1 MESSYQPPVRKS
13 LSDEELAAR
22 VNLATSSHSGIEAV
36 MVLLVAQE
44 QLRAQ
49 EDAEL
54 AQWVTQM
61 ENDGS
66 PEALRALENH
76 RRNTREIAPVEQVVE
91 VQTETEPEEATEV
104 EAVTEVEAEEVEE
117 KESSSNPFSW
127 FTRTKETPVVEPAD
141 EIQVVEEAVIETPV
155 AEELVVE
162 EVIVEEIVD
171 EEPAVEERT
180 VEELIEEVR
189 VSDVHPEGSETVD
202 AFDQL
207 LAAASAEEELTALE
221 DAKEVTPVSEEVASN
236 VTVPSDEH
244 RDRKPLSQLFI
255 WLGASATLLPIVLVA
270 VLIGFGLSASAVL
283 VDLVVGYLVSGVIIG
298 VAALGGKRSGL
309 STSVISRAVFGVWGN
324 SIPLTVLFIARAAIT
339 ALVLSAF
346 TFLLDGLDARIP
358 AFDTVLFS
366 AVGINLT
373 VGFLVQLSVLTLV
386 GVLTLVKGLASRTI
400 QLMIS
405 LISVALV
412 IESFLG
418 LPFGKMSLSA
428 PGNLGIFSKESIA
441 GMALVIMA
449 TLTLW
454 IGIAPNLS
462 KSIPMKQR
470 GFKVFGF
477 VLAAN
482 FVAPAAIGVVA
493 LFWLGNSTLGLIESV
508 AALPRWSS
516 GALVS
521 GLVISLIYITL
532 LNLKTASLDLVA
544 LLRLKT
550 NGFATLLSFVSVV
563 GLLFLFAQQPDSQR
577 LEYLVNVFVFVSA
590 LLAGW
595 IGMFVADVS
604 LRRIAYHELSLTR
617 SYGFYKKFNWLSI
630 VVWFASI
637 AVAVALIPVNLLG
650 FSFFGF
656 ALPSL
661 GLEAN
666 LGSAAIGFA
675 ITVLFGALVTVA
687 ARIPQV
693 RKQEREV
700 LAVESRREQLNDIF
714 VGQD

>member
-76 RRNTREIAPVEQVVE
+76 RRSTQGIAPVDQVVE
-91 VQTETEPEEATEV
+91 VQPENEPEEATEV
-104 EAVTEVEAEEVEE
+104 EAVVEIEAEEVEE
-117 KESSSNPFSW
+117 KESSSSPFSW
-127 FTRTKETPVVEPAD
+127 FTRTKETPVVEPAA
-141 EIQVVEEAVIETPV
+141 EIQVVEEVVVETPV
-155 AEELVVE
+155 AEQLVTE
-162 EVIVEEIVD
+162 EVIVEVIVD
-171 EEPAVEERT
+171 EEPTSEET
-180 VEELIEEVR
+180 AVEELIEEVT
-189 VSDVHPEGSETVD
+189 VSDLHPEGTESVD
-202 AFDQL
+202 SFDQL

-221 DAKEVTPVSEEVASN
+221 DAKEVSPAVEEASSN

-255 WLGASATLLPIVLVA
+255 WLGASATLVPIVLVA
-270 VLIGFGLSASAVL
+270 VLIGFGLSATAVL
-283 VDLVVGYLVSGVIIG
+283 VDLVVGYLVAGVIIG
-298 VAALGGKRSGL
+298 VAALAGKRSGL

-339 ALVLSAF
+339 ALVLSVF

-366 AVGINLT
+366 AIGINLT

-386 GVLTLVKGLASRTI
+386 GALTLLKGLASRTI
-400 QLMIS
+400 QVMIS

-412 IESFLG
+412 IESLLG
-418 LPFGKMSLSA
+418 LPFGKLALSA

-441 GMALVIMA
+441 GIALVAM
-449 TLTLW
+449 TSLTLW
-454 IGIAPNLS
+454 LGIAPNLS

-470 GFKVFGF
+470 GFNVFGF

-482 FVAPAAIGVVA
+482 FVVPAAIGVVV
-493 LFWLGNSTLGLIESV
+493 LFWLGNSTVGLIESV
-508 AALPRWSS
+508 AALPQWSS
-516 GALVS
+516 SALVS
-521 GLVISLIYITL
+521 GVVISLIYITL

-544 LLRLKT
+544 LIRLKS
-550 NGFATLLSFVSVV
+550 NGIATLLSFVSVV
-563 GLLFLFAQQPDSQR
+563 ALLVLFAQQPDSQR

-595 IGMFVADVS
+595 MGMFVADVS
-604 LRRIAYHELSLTR
+604 LRRIAYHELSLNR

-630 VVWFASI
+630 VIWFASI
-637 AVAVALIPVNLLG
+637 AVAIALVPVNLLG

-656 ALPSL
+656 ALPL
-661 GLEAN
+661 VGLEAS
-666 LGSAAIGFA
+666 LGSAAIGLA
-675 ITVLFGALVTVA
+675 ITVLFSALVTVA
-687 ARIPQV
+687 ARIPQI

-714 VGQD
+714 VGQE

>member
-171 EEPAVEERT
+171 EEPALEK
-180 VEELIEEVR
+180 LIEEVS

>member
-66 PEALRALENH
+66 PEALLALENH
-76 RRNTREIAPVEQVVE
+76 RRSTQGIAPVDQVVE
-91 VQTETEPEEATEV
+91 VQPENEPEEATEV
-104 EAVTEVEAEEVEE
+104 EAVVEIEAEEVEE
-117 KESSSNPFSW
+117 KESSSSPFSW
-127 FTRTKETPVVEPAD
+127 FTRTKETPVVEPAA
-141 EIQVVEEAVIETPV
+141 EIQVVEEVSIETPV

-162 EVIVEEIVD
+162 EPVEEIV
-171 EEPAVEERT
+171 EEDPVVEEAT
-180 VEELIEEVR
+180 GEELIEEVS
-189 VSDVHPEGSETVD
+189 VSDLHPEGSETVD
-202 AFDQL
+202 SFDQL

-221 DAKEVTPVSEEVASN
+221 DAKEVSPAVEEASSN

-255 WLGASATLLPIVLVA
+255 WLGASATLVPIVLVA
-270 VLIGFGLSASAVL
+270 VLIGFGLSATAVL
-283 VDLVVGYLVSGVIIG
+283 VDLVVGYLVAGVIIG
-298 VAALGGKRSGL
+298 VAALAGKRSGL

-339 ALVLSAF
+339 ALVLSVF

-366 AVGINLT
+366 AIGINLT

-386 GVLTLVKGLASRTI
+386 GALTLLKGLASRTI
-400 QLMIS
+400 QVMIS

-412 IESFLG
+412 IESLLG
-418 LPFGKMSLSA
+418 LPFGKLALSA

-441 GMALVIMA
+441 GIALVAM
-449 TLTLW
+449 TSLTLW
-454 IGIAPNLS
+454 LGIAPNLS

-470 GFKVFGF
+470 GFNVFGF

-482 FVAPAAIGVVA
+482 FVVPAAIGVVV
-493 LFWLGNSTLGLIESV
+493 LFWLGNSTVGLIESV
-508 AALPRWSS
+508 AALPQWSS

-521 GLVISLIYITL
+521 GVVISLIYITL

-544 LLRLKT
+544 LIRLKS
-550 NGFATLLSFVSVV
+550 NGIATLLSFVSVV
-563 GLLFLFAQQPDSQR
+563 ALLVLFAQQPDSQR

-595 IGMFVADVS
+595 MGMFVADVS
-604 LRRIAYHELSLTR
+604 LRRIAYHELSLNR

-630 VVWFASI
+630 VIWFASI
-637 AVAVALIPVNLLG
+637 AVAIALVPVNLLG

-656 ALPSL
+656 ALPL
-661 GLEAN
+661 VGLEAS
-666 LGSAAIGFA
+666 LGSAAIGLA

-687 ARIPQV
+687 ARIPQI

-714 VGQD
+714 VGQE

>member
-76 RRNTREIAPVEQVVE
+76 RRNTQGIAPVDQVVE
-91 VQTETEPEEATEV
+91 VQPETEPEDATEV
-104 EAVTEVEAEEVEE
+104 EAVIEIETEEVEE
-117 KESSSNPFSW
+117 KESSSSPFSW
-127 FTRTKETPVVEPAD
+127 FTRTKETPAAEPVE
-141 EIQVVEEAVIETPV
+141 EIQVVEEVSIETPV

-162 EVIVEEIVD
+162 EPVEEIVD
-171 EEPAVEERT
+171 EDPVVEEAT
-180 VEELIEEVR
+180 VEELIEEVS
-189 VSDVHPEGSETVD
+189 VSDLHPEGSETVD
-202 AFDQL
+202 SFDQL

-221 DAKEVTPVSEEVASN
+221 DAKEVSPAVEEASSN

-255 WLGASATLLPIVLVA
+255 WLGASATLVPIVLVA
-270 VLIGFGLSASAVL
+270 VLIGFGLSATAVL
-283 VDLVVGYLVSGVIIG
+283 VDLVVGYLVAGVVIG
-298 VAALGGKRSGL
+298 VAALAGKRSGL

-358 AFDTVLFS
+358 AFDTVLFN
-366 AVGINLT
+366 AIGIKFT
-373 VGFLVQLSVLTLV
+373 VGLLVQISALTFV
-386 GVLTLVKGLASRTI
+386 GVLTLAKGFVSRTM

-405 LISVALV
+405 LIAVALML
-412 IESFLG
+412 ESFIG
-418 LPFGKMSLSA
+418 LPFGKMALSA

-441 GMALVIMA
+441 GVALVVMA
-449 TLTLW
+449 SLTLW
-454 IGIAPNLS
+454 LGIAPNIS

-482 FVAPAAIGVVA
+482 FVVPAAIGVVV
-493 LFWLGNSTLGLIESV
+493 LLWLGNSTVGLIESV
-508 AALPRWSS
+508 AALPHWSS

-521 GLVISLIYITL
+521 GVVISLIYITL

-544 LLRLKT
+544 LLRLKS
-550 NGFATLLSFVSVV
+550 NGIATLLSFVSVV
-563 GLLFLFAQQPDSQR
+563 ALLVLFAQQPDSQR
-577 LEYLVNVFVFVSA
+577 LEYLVNVFVFVSS

-595 IGMFVADVS
+595 MGMFVADVS
-604 LRRIAYHELSLTR
+604 LRRIAYHELSLNR

-656 ALPSL
+656 ALPL
-661 GLEAN
+661 VGLEAN

-675 ITVLFGALVTVA
+675 IAVVFGALLTVA
-687 ARIPQV
+687 ARIPQI

-714 VGQD
+714 VGQE

>member
-66 PEALRALENH
+66 PEALLALENH
-76 RRNTREIAPVEQVVE
+76 RRSTQGIAPVDQVVE
-91 VQTETEPEEATEV
+91 VQPENEPEEATEV
-104 EAVTEVEAEEVEE
+104 EAVVEIEAEEVEE
-117 KESSSNPFSW
+117 KESSSSPFSW
-127 FTRTKETPVVEPAD
+127 FTRTKETPVVEPAA
-141 EIQVVEEAVIETPV
+141 EIQVVEEVSIETPV

-162 EVIVEEIVD
+162 EPVEEIV
-171 EEPAVEERT
+171 EEDPVVEEAT
-180 VEELIEEVR
+180 GEELIEEVS
-189 VSDVHPEGSETVD
+189 VSDLHPEGSETVD
-202 AFDQL
+202 SFDQL

-221 DAKEVTPVSEEVASN
+221 DAKEVSPAVEEASSN

-255 WLGASATLLPIVLVA
+255 WLGASATLVPIVLVA
-270 VLIGFGLSASAVL
+270 VLIGFGLSATAVL
-283 VDLVVGYLVSGVIIG
+283 VDLVVGYLVAGVIIG
-298 VAALGGKRSGL
+298 VAALAGKRSGL

-339 ALVLSAF
+339 ALVLSVF

-366 AVGINLT
+366 AIGINLT

-386 GVLTLVKGLASRTI
+386 GALTLLKGLASRTI
-400 QLMIS
+400 QVMIS

-412 IESFLG
+412 IESLLG
-418 LPFGKMSLSA
+418 LPFGKLALSA

-441 GMALVIMA
+441 GIALVAM
-449 TLTLW
+449 TSLTLW
-454 IGIAPNLS
+454 LGIAPNLS

-470 GFKVFGF
+470 GFNVFGF

-482 FVAPAAIGVVA
+482 FVVPAAIGVVV
-493 LFWLGNSTLGLIESV
+493 LFWLGNSTVGLIESV
-508 AALPRWSS
+508 AALPQWSS
-516 GALVS
+516 SALVS
-521 GLVISLIYITL
+521 GVVISLIYITL

-544 LLRLKT
+544 LIRLKS
-550 NGFATLLSFVSVV
+550 NGIATLLSFVSVV
-563 GLLFLFAQQPDSQR
+563 ALLVLFAQQPDSQR

-595 IGMFVADVS
+595 MGMFVADVS
-604 LRRIAYHELSLTR
+604 LRRIAYHELSLNR

-630 VVWFASI
+630 VIWFASI
-637 AVAVALIPVNLLG
+637 AVAIALVPVNLLG

-656 ALPSL
+656 ALPL
-661 GLEAN
+661 VGLEAS
-666 LGSAAIGFA
+666 LGSAAIGLA

-687 ARIPQV
+687 ARIPQI

-714 VGQD
+714 VGQE

>member
-66 PEALRALENH
+66 PEALLALENH
-76 RRNTREIAPVEQVVE
+76 RRSTQGIAPVDQVVE
-91 VQTETEPEEATEV
+91 VQPENEPEEATEV
-104 EAVTEVEAEEVEE
+104 EAVVEIEAEEVEE
-117 KESSSNPFSW
+117 KESSSSPFSW
-127 FTRTKETPVVEPAD
+127 FTRTKETPVVEPAA
-141 EIQVVEEAVIETPV
+141 EIQVVEEVSIETPV

-162 EVIVEEIVD
+162 EPVEEIV
-171 EEPAVEERT
+171 EEDPVVEEAT
-180 VEELIEEVR
+180 GEELIEEVS
-189 VSDVHPEGSETVD
+189 VSDLHPEGSETVD
-202 AFDQL
+202 SFDQL

-221 DAKEVTPVSEEVASN
+221 DAKEVSPAVEEASSN

-255 WLGASATLLPIVLVA
+255 WLGASATLVPIVLVA
-270 VLIGFGLSASAVL
+270 VLIGFGLSATAVL
-283 VDLVVGYLVSGVIIG
+283 VDLVVGYLVAGVIIG
-298 VAALGGKRSGL
+298 VAALAGKRSGL

-339 ALVLSAF
+339 ALVLSVF

-366 AVGINLT
+366 AIGINLT

-386 GVLTLVKGLASRTI
+386 GALTLLKGLASRTI
-400 QLMIS
+400 QVMIS

-412 IESFLG
+412 IESLLG
-418 LPFGKMSLSA
+418 LPFGKLALSA

-441 GMALVIMA
+441 GIALVAM
-449 TLTLW
+449 TSLTLW
-454 IGIAPNLS
+454 LGIAPNLS

-470 GFKVFGF
+470 GFNVFGF

-482 FVAPAAIGVVA
+482 FVVPAAIGVVV
-493 LFWLGNSTLGLIESV
+493 LFWLGNSTVGLIESV
-508 AALPRWSS
+508 AALPQWSS
-516 GALVS
+516 SALVS
-521 GLVISLIYITL
+521 GVVISLIYITL

-544 LLRLKT
+544 LIRLKS
-550 NGFATLLSFVSVV
+550 NGIATLLSFVSVV
-563 GLLFLFAQQPDSQR
+563 ALLVLFAQQPDSQR
-577 LEYLVNVFVFVSA
+577 LEYLVNVYVFVSA

-595 IGMFVADVS
+595 MGMFVADVS
-604 LRRIAYHELSLTR
+604 LRRIAYHELSLNR

-630 VVWFASI
+630 VIWFASI
-637 AVAVALIPVNLLG
+637 AVAIALVPVNLLG

-656 ALPSL
+656 ALPL
-661 GLEAN
+661 VGLEAS
-666 LGSAAIGFA
+666 LGSAAIGLA
-675 ITVLFGALVTVA
+675 ITVLFSALLTVA
-687 ARIPQV
+687 ARIPQI

-714 VGQD
+714 VGQE

>member
-66 PEALRALENH
+66 PQALLALENH
-76 RRNTREIAPVEQVVE
+76 RRNTQGIAPVVQVVE
-91 VQTETEPEEATEV
+91 VQPETEPEEATEV
-104 EAVTEVEAEEVEE
+104 EATTEIEAEEVEE
-117 KESSSNPFSW
+117 KASSSNPFSW
-127 FTRTKETPVVEPAD
+127 FTRTNESPVVEPVE
-141 EIQVVEEAVIETPV
+141 EIQVVEETAVETPV
-155 AEELVVE
+155 AEELLAE
-162 EVIVEEIVD
+162 EVIVEETVD
-171 EEPAVEERT
+171 EET
-180 VEELIEEVR
+180 V
-189 VSDVHPEGSETVD
+189 VSDLHPEGTETVD

-221 DAKEVTPVSEEVASN
+221 DVKEVSSVVEESASN

-255 WLGASATLLPIVLVA
+255 WLGASATIVPIVLVA
-270 VLIGFGLSASAVL
+270 ALIGFGLSASAVL
-283 VDLVVGYLVSGVIIG
+283 VDLVVGYLVAGVIIG
-298 VAALGGKRSGL
+298 VAALAGKRSGL

-324 SIPLTVLFIARAAIT
+324 SIPLSILFLVRAALT
-339 ALVLSAF
+339 ALILSAF
-346 TFLLDGLDARIP
+346 TLLLDGIESRIP
-358 AFDTVLFS
+358 AFNSVLFS
-366 AVGINLT
+366 AIGINLT
-373 VGFLVQLSVLTLV
+373 VGLAVQLIVLTFV
-386 GVLTLVKGLASRTI
+386 GALTLAKGVASRTM
-400 QLMIS
+400 QMALS
-405 LISVALV
+405 LVALALV
-412 IESFLG
+412 VESFIG
-418 LPFGKMSLSA
+418 LPFGKMALSA
-428 PGNLGIFSKESIA
+428 PGTLGILSKESIA
-441 GMALVIMA
+441 GVTLVVMASLA
-449 TLTLW
+449 LW
-454 IGIAPNLS
+454 FGIAPNLS

-470 GFKVFGF
+470 GFRVFGF

-482 FVAPAAIGVVA
+482 FLVPAAIGVVV
-493 LFWLGNSTLGLIESV
+493 LLWFGNSTVGLIETV
-508 AALPRWSS
+508 AALPHWSS

-521 GLVISLIYITL
+521 GVALSLVYITL

-550 NGFATLLSFVSVV
+550 NGIATLLSFVSVV
-563 GLLFLFAQQPDSQR
+563 ALLVLFAQQPDSQR

-617 SYGFYKKFNWLSI
+617 SYGFYKKFNW
-630 VVWFASI
+630 VSI
-637 AVAVALIPVNLLG
+637 AIWFLSVTVAVALIPVNLLG
-650 FSFFGF
+650 FGFFGF
-656 ALPSL
+656 ALPL
-661 GLEAN
+661 IALEAD
-666 LGSAAIGFA
+666 LGSAAVGFA

-687 ARIPQV
+687 ARIPQI

-714 VGQD
+714 VGQE

>member
-76 RRNTREIAPVEQVVE
+76 RRSTQGIAPVDQVVE
-91 VQTETEPEEATEV
+91 VQPENEPEEATEV
-104 EAVTEVEAEEVEE
+104 EAVVEIEAEEVEE
-117 KESSSNPFSW
+117 KESSSSPFSW
-127 FTRTKETPVVEPAD
+127 FTRTKETPVVEPAA
-141 EIQVVEEAVIETPV
+141 EIQVVEEVSIETPV

-162 EVIVEEIVD
+162 EPVEEIV
-171 EEPAVEERT
+171 EEDPVVEEAT
-180 VEELIEEVR
+180 GEELIEEVS
-189 VSDVHPEGSETVD
+189 VSDLHLEGSETVD
-202 AFDQL
+202 SFDQL

-221 DAKEVTPVSEEVASN
+221 DAKEVSPAVEEASSN

-255 WLGASATLLPIVLVA
+255 WLGASATLVPIVLVA
-270 VLIGFGLSASAVL
+270 VLIGFGLSATAVL
-283 VDLVVGYLVSGVIIG
+283 VDLVVGYLVAGVIIG
-298 VAALGGKRSGL
+298 VAALAGKRSGL

-339 ALVLSAF
+339 ALVLSVF

-366 AVGINLT
+366 AIGINLT

-386 GVLTLVKGLASRTI
+386 GALTLLKGLASRTI
-400 QLMIS
+400 QVMIS

-412 IESFLG
+412 IESLLG
-418 LPFGKMSLSA
+418 LPFGKLALSA

-441 GMALVIMA
+441 GIALVAM
-449 TLTLW
+449 TSLTLW
-454 IGIAPNLS
+454 LGIAPNLS

-470 GFKVFGF
+470 GFNVFGF

-482 FVAPAAIGVVA
+482 FVVPAAIGVVV
-493 LFWLGNSTLGLIESV
+493 LFWLGNSTVGLIESV
-508 AALPRWSS
+508 AALPQWSS
-516 GALVS
+516 SALVS
-521 GLVISLIYITL
+521 GVVISLIYITL

-544 LLRLKT
+544 LIRLKS
-550 NGFATLLSFVSVV
+550 NGIATLLSFVSVV
-563 GLLFLFAQQPDSQR
+563 ALLVLFAQQPDSQR

-595 IGMFVADVS
+595 MGMFVADVS
-604 LRRIAYHELSLTR
+604 LRRIAYHELSLNR

-630 VVWFASI
+630 VIWFASI
-637 AVAVALIPVNLLG
+637 AVAIALVPVNLLG

-656 ALPSL
+656 ALPL
-661 GLEAN
+661 VGLEAS
-666 LGSAAIGFA
+666 LGSAAIGLA
-675 ITVLFGALVTVA
+675 ITVLFSALVTVA
-687 ARIPQV
+687 ARIPQI

-714 VGQD
+714 VGQE

>member
-66 PEALRALENH
+66 PEALLALENH
-76 RRNTREIAPVEQVVE
+76 RRSTQGIAPVDQVVE
-91 VQTETEPEEATEV
+91 VQPENEPEEATEV
-104 EAVTEVEAEEVEE
+104 EAVVEIEAEEVEE
-117 KESSSNPFSW
+117 KESSSSPFSW
-127 FTRTKETPVVEPAD
+127 FTRTKETPVVEPAA
-141 EIQVVEEAVIETPV
+141 EIQVVEEVSIETPV

-162 EVIVEEIVD
+162 EPVEEIV
-171 EEPAVEERT
+171 EEDPVVEEAT
-180 VEELIEEVR
+180 GEELIEEVS
-189 VSDVHPEGSETVD
+189 VSDLHPEGSETVD
-202 AFDQL
+202 SFDQL

-221 DAKEVTPVSEEVASN
+221 DAKEVSPAVEEASSN

-255 WLGASATLLPIVLVA
+255 WLGASATLVPIVLVA
-270 VLIGFGLSASAVL
+270 VLIGFGLSATAVL
-283 VDLVVGYLVSGVIIG
+283 VDLVVGYLVAGVIIG
-298 VAALGGKRSGL
+298 VAALAGKRSGL

-339 ALVLSAF
+339 ALVLSVF

-366 AVGINLT
+366 AIGINLT

-386 GVLTLVKGLASRTI
+386 GALTLLKGLASRTI
-400 QLMIS
+400 QVMIS

-412 IESFLG
+412 IESLLG
-418 LPFGKMSLSA
+418 LPFGKLALSA

-441 GMALVIMA
+441 GIALVAM
-449 TLTLW
+449 TSLTLW
-454 IGIAPNLS
+454 LGIAPNLS

-470 GFKVFGF
+470 GFNVFGF

-482 FVAPAAIGVVA
+482 FVVPAAIGVVV
-493 LFWLGNSTLGLIESV
+493 LFWLGNSTVGLIESV
-508 AALPRWSS
+508 AALPQWSS
-516 GALVS
+516 SALVS
-521 GLVISLIYITL
+521 GVVISLIYITL

-544 LLRLKT
+544 LIRLKS
-550 NGFATLLSFVSVV
+550 NGIATLLSFVSVV
-563 GLLFLFAQQPDSQR
+563 ALLVLFAQQPDSQR
-577 LEYLVNVFVFVSA
+577 LEYLVNVYVFVSA

-595 IGMFVADVS
+595 MGMFVADVS
-604 LRRIAYHELSLTR
+604 LRRIAYHELSLNR

-630 VVWFASI
+630 VIWFASI
-637 AVAVALIPVNLLG
+637 AVAIALVPVNLLG

-656 ALPSL
+656 ALPL
-661 GLEAN
+661 VGLEAS
-666 LGSAAIGFA
+666 LGSAAIGLA
-675 ITVLFGALVTVA
+675 ITVLFSALVTVA
-687 ARIPQV
+687 ARIPQI

-714 VGQD
+714 VGQE

>member
-76 RRNTREIAPVEQVVE
+76 RRSTQGIAPVDQVVE
-91 VQTETEPEEATEV
+91 VQPENEPEEATEV
-104 EAVTEVEAEEVEE
+104 EAVVEIEAEEVEE
-117 KESSSNPFSW
+117 KESSSSPFSW
-127 FTRTKETPVVEPAD
+127 FTRTKETPVVEPAA
-141 EIQVVEEAVIETPV
+141 EIQVVEEVSIETPV

-162 EVIVEEIVD
+162 EPVEEIV
-171 EEPAVEERT
+171 EEDPVVEEAT
-180 VEELIEEVR
+180 GEELIEEVS
-189 VSDVHPEGSETVD
+189 VSDLHPEGSETVD
-202 AFDQL
+202 SFDQL

-221 DAKEVTPVSEEVASN
+221 DAKEVSPAVEEASSN

-255 WLGASATLLPIVLVA
+255 WLGASATLVPIVLVA
-270 VLIGFGLSASAVL
+270 VLIGFGLSATAVL
-283 VDLVVGYLVSGVIIG
+283 VDLVVGYLVAGVIIG
-298 VAALGGKRSGL
+298 VAALAGKRSGL

-339 ALVLSAF
+339 ALVLSVF

-366 AVGINLT
+366 AIGINLT

-386 GVLTLVKGLASRTI
+386 GALTLLKGLASRTI
-400 QLMIS
+400 QVMIS

-412 IESFLG
+412 IESLLG
-418 LPFGKMSLSA
+418 LPFGKLALSA

-441 GMALVIMA
+441 GIALVAM
-449 TLTLW
+449 TSLTLW
-454 IGIAPNLS
+454 LGIAPNLS

-470 GFKVFGF
+470 GFNVFGF

-482 FVAPAAIGVVA
+482 FVVPAAIGVVV
-493 LFWLGNSTLGLIESV
+493 LFWLGNSTVGLIESV
-508 AALPRWSS
+508 AALPQWSS
-516 GALVS
+516 SALVS
-521 GLVISLIYITL
+521 GVVISLIYITL

-544 LLRLKT
+544 LIRLKS
-550 NGFATLLSFVSVV
+550 NGIATLLSFVSVV
-563 GLLFLFAQQPDSQR
+563 ALLVLFAQQPDSQR
-577 LEYLVNVFVFVSA
+577 LEYLVNVYVFVSA

-595 IGMFVADVS
+595 MGMFVADVS
-604 LRRIAYHELSLTR
+604 LRRIAYHELSLNR

-630 VVWFASI
+630 VIWFASI
-637 AVAVALIPVNLLG
+637 AVAIALVPVNLLG

-656 ALPSL
+656 ALPL
-661 GLEAN
+661 VGLEAS
-666 LGSAAIGFA
+666 LGSAAIGLA
-675 ITVLFGALVTVA
+675 ITVLFSALVTVA
-687 ARIPQV
+687 ARIPQI

-714 VGQD
+714 VGQE